1 MTLLLTDQEVK
12 RALSLKDAVEA
23 VQDGFRQ
30 HGLGLAQTL
39 PRREVRIRGKELPH
53 ADPRMVRVAQGL
65 AFLEE
70 SQVVVVHHILA
81 FPDRTAPSTR
91 VVNYLIDAD
100 DGHVMAVIDSPSI
113 LGMRTGAAGAVGA
126 RFLSRKDSSVA
137 GIVGTGRQGRVQ
149 LRFLPQVRPIKRAYA
164 YSLVPQETQ
173 RFCDE
178 MGHEL
183 GIEALPAGSVEETV
197 READI
202 LVTATQS
209 TVPFVKGEW
218 LPPGLHV
225 NIIGADDRPKIEL
238 EGAAL
243 RRADKLVIAAE
254 DCFVAGQMWI
264 PMEQGAIRREDVY
277 GTIGE
282 IVAGVKPG
290 RERSDEIT
298 VFHSP
303 GVTLQDAAV
312 GYKAYLKAKELGL
325 GIDVPDPFCLR

>member
-1 MTLLLTDQEVK
+1 LTLLLTDQEVK

-81 FPDRTAPSTR
+81 FPDRATPSTR
-91 VVNYLIDAD
+91 VVNYLIDAN
-100 DGHVMAVIDSPSI
+100 DGHVMAVIDSAII

-137 GIVGTGRQGRVQ
+137 GIVGTGRQGRIQ

-164 YSLVPQETQ
+164 CSLVPQETQ

-183 GIEALPAGSVEETV
+183 GIEALPAGSVEKTV

-254 DCFVAGQMWI
+254 DCFVAGQMRI
-264 PMEQGAIRREDVY
+264 PMEHRTIRTEDVY

-290 RERSDEIT
+290 RERNDEIT

-312 GYKAYLKAKELGL
+312 GYKVYLKAQELGL